1 LDKEGE
7 GTMDWFELAA
17 FESVFPGVLTGFVT
31 IVCSGCGDTV
41 EISAED
47 YEAGI
52 ILCGSCRD
60 N

>member
-1 LDKEGE
+1 
-7 GTMDWFELAA
+7 MDWFEMAA
-17 FESVFPGVLTGFVT
+17 FESVFPGVLTGVVVV
-31 IVCSGCGDTV
+31 VCSACGETV